1 MEYEKILTQ
10 IGGFGRAQLMVFLSL
25 SMTSVKAVLDLQLLA
40 LMLHVSPFRCAQ
52 QNSSGYEP
60 QGFDSHCTISRSSEA
75 GNASSADPSL
85 YSAGNMTEEACTEF
99 EFENDFIRLTMVK
112 DFQLVCA
119 RDIYPTILM
128 SVYFFGDACGMLFAT
143 LGDRI
148 GRRTILLVCGCVDI
162 VTTVLPV
169 FTPTVEWQ
177 IGARF
182 LKGLAS
188 PVYYQG
194 LLLVEE
200 LTAAKHR
207 AMLGNLYWL
216 LWCIGYSL
224 CSLIAYLG
232 QEWRIIQLIS
242 LAFSSSYI
250 LVYFLVP
257 ESPRWLL
264 LKGRTK
270 EAGRVFE
277 KMARWNGIRWRTNK
291 FDKIVIEETPTGRT
305 LELFTYPIM
314 RRKTLIIVFVMLVY
328 SLAYYGLTID
338 TTFIIDDVYINTAVS
353 GVLEIPAY
361 LLAWQVSERIG
372 RRTPTVAMSIVAGVA
387 IIAVP
392 FIPQEQQYLFA
403 IKVAM
408 ALIGKCLLTAAYSAM
423 DIYGAENFPT
433 SLRNN
438 GVFLSAVVAG
448 FLSVISPVINYLST
462 VAEWLPA
469 VVFGGL
475 TIVSVLSVLWLPE
488 TKDMPLPDTVEDA
501 EKFVRGNELNWRAE
515 HEERE
520 RQVVD
525 NFTEPEDLAA
535 SEMRRPRYGSIGVE
549 NGSGNE
555 QQFPSV

>member
-1 MEYEKILTQ
+1 GSNAQVRIKEDSKVRAQMEYEKILTQ

-60 QGFDSHCTISRSSEA
+60 QGFDK
-75 GNASSADPSL
+75 
-85 YSAGNMTEEACTEF
+85 ACTEF

-257 ESPRWLL
+257 ESPRWLV

-277 KMARWNGIRWRTNK
+277 KMARWNGIRLEDQTN
-291 FDKIVIEETPTGRT
+291 TN
-305 LELFTYPIM
+305 
-314 RRKTLIIVFVMLVY
+314 
-328 SLAYYGLTID
+328 
-338 TTFIIDDVYINTAVS
+338 TFIIDDVYINTAVS
-353 GVLEIPAY
+353 GVLEIRLPY
-361 LLAWQVSERIG
+361 SLAGLRADRGAVRLPWRC
-372 RRTPTVAMSIVAGVA
+372 PCVAGVA

-392 FIPQEQQYLFA
+392 HTAGEAVP
-403 IKVAM
+403 VAQ
-408 ALIGKCLLTAAYSAM
+408 GKCLLTAAYSAW
-423 DIYGAENFPT
+423 T
-433 SLRNN
+433 STALRISPPRCATTASY
-438 GVFLSAVVAG
+438 LSAVVAG

-475 TIVSVLSVLWLPE
+475 TIVSVLSVLCC
-488 TKDMPLPDTVEDA
+488 
-501 EKFVRGNELNWRAE
+501 
-515 HEERE
+515 
-520 RQVVD
+520 
-525 NFTEPEDLAA
+525 
-535 SEMRRPRYGSIGVE
+535 RRPRTCAARHR
-549 NGSGNE
+549 
-555 QQFPSV
+555 